1 MHSRRV
7 STFISAGYKISQAL
21 AGSSN
26 SSITLNTTYPTEH
39 LVEKNHI
46 GKLILVRH
54 GETDSNKNETW
65 AGWHDTKLTEK
76 GRQQARDLGKILKE
90 NDFSP
95 DLVYTTELSRAH
107 ETTKIALS
115 IMGCTTPIIKDRRII
130 EQNVGSFTG
139 TKKTDESKLIVQ
151 GPHSRAKAMDINHP
165 NHHLNSESVIGETM
179 NGLGTESR
187 HDVVIRTNLF
197 YEEQLKKDLKAGKKI
212 LVVAHSNS
220 LKALIT
226 NIANKTGLKIGNAA
240 PMELK
245 FRWDEKGEPVFT
257 EMAEVKFPSSTVSV
271 FEINNLK
278 ESSQVEKTQ
287 KSGSRE

>member
-21 AGSSN
+21 AGSTH
-26 SSITLNTTYPTEH
+26 SSTTTEH
-39 LVEKNHI
+39 LVEKNHP
-46 GKLILVRH
+46 GRLILVRH

-65 AGWHDTKLTEK
+65 AGWHDAKLTEK

-95 DLVYTTELSRAH
+95 DIIYTTELSRAH

-115 IMGCTTPIIKDRRII
+115 IMGCNTPITKDRRMM
-130 EQNVGSFTG
+130 EQNIGSLTG
-139 TKKTDESKLIVQ
+139 KSKTDETKKIVQ
-151 GPHSRAKAMDINHP
+151 GPHSRAAAMDINHP
-165 NHHLNSESVIGETM
+165 NHHLNCESVVGETM

-197 YEEQLKKDLKAGKKI
+197 YEEQLKEDLKAGKNI
-212 LVVAHSNS
+212 LIVAHSNS

-257 EMAEVKFPSSTVSV
+257 EMDEVKLPNSLVSV
-271 FEINNLK
+271 LEISNLT
-278 ESSQVEKTQ
+278 ESNLVEKTQ
-287 KSGSRE
+287 KSSSR